1 MHARMVTLDHLT
13 FSTTRSCDRACASR
27 SDARQLA
34 RSECSAHEG
43 KHSMW
48 PDIVG
53 FSVVVSLPT
62 GHASWHNS
70 MLGVERCNV
79 CALQNVCRREPADC
93 STCAWRFVF
102 APRCIA
108 THVSPVP
115 LTRTPR
121 AFHTYPC
128 SYTFVSTYYSAPF
141 SDYMGVAVRL
151 PITSALT
158 TFCMCAPSLFVCTVH
173 QPTPSV
179 SPTALSFCE

>member
-1 MHARMVTLDHLT
+1 MVTLDHLT
-13 FSTTRSCDRACASR
+13 FSTTRSCDRACSCR

-34 RSECSAHEG
+34 RSECSAHDG

-79 CALQNVCRREPADC
+79 CALHNVCRREPAEC
-93 STCAWRFVF
+93 GTCAWRFVF

-121 AFHTYPC
+121 IPHLPLQLHIREHVLQC
-128 SYTFVSTYYSAPF
+128 SVQ
-141 SDYMGVAVRL
+141 RL
-151 PITSALT
+151 HGRGGKTTQHI

-173 QPTPSV
+173 LSTPAV
-179 SPTALSFCE
+179 SPTRCLVFL